1 MDLIIELK
9 IKNPSDWAMLQP
21 LLKRLRIRFI
31 QKNEVPQE
39 LVKEPIENPTSVLDK
54 LNALLDA
61 GVDASYYGDPVAF
74 QRDAR
79 HETELPFR
87 GITGLVL
94 INPL

>member
-21 LLKRLRIRFI
+21 LFKRLKIRFT
-31 QKNEVPQE
+31 QKNEVPQQW
-39 LVKEPIENPTSVLDK
+39 VNKPVENNTTVLDK

-79 HETELPFR
+79 H
-87 GITGLVL
+87 
-94 INPL
+94 

>member
-21 LLKRLRIRFI
+21 LLKRLKIRFT
-31 QKNEVPQE
+31 QKNEAPQQ
-39 LVKEPIENPTSVLDK
+39 LIKEPVGNHTSVVDK

-79 HETELPFR
+79 NETALPFR
-87 GITGLVL
+87 D
-94 INPL
+94 

>member
-9 IKNPSDWAMLQP
+9 INNPSDWAMLQP
-21 LLKRLRIRFI
+21 LLKRLKIRFS
-31 QKNEVPQE
+31 QKNDASQQS
-39 LVKEPIENPTSVLDK
+39 VKEPAENPTSVVDK

-74 QRDAR
+74 QRDTR

-87 GITGLVL
+87 G
-94 INPL
+94 